1 MAVKAR
7 SKGTTVP
14 ARAFFPKQEDEMKP
28 RKTTASWRRW
38 KSIAVAASTVM
49 AASAVV
55 LAGTV
60 VSSNMAGQPDVHTQ
74 VHAAEEARPS
84 FLSEL
89 PERTAEALQAGVIA
103 PTTITE
109 DASLR
114 TVVAS
119 LSVAP
124 AKPEPA
130 AAVAEEAD
138 DLELFR
144 VTTNGLNVRSAPSG
158 DSGKLLVLK
167 QDEAVKVAEIDGSWA
182 RVTTAS
188 GDSGWAF
195 MRYLAPAE

>member
-1 MAVKAR
+1 
-7 SKGTTVP
+7 
-14 ARAFFPKQEDEMKP
+14 MKP
-28 RKTTASWRRW
+28 RASNAIHRRW
-38 KSIAVAASTVM
+38 KSISLAAGALVT
-49 AASAVV
+49 ASAVV

-60 VSSNMAGQPDVHTQ
+60 MTNNGSQRDASLQ
-74 VHAAEEARPS
+74 VHAAEAVRPS

-103 PTTITE
+103 PATITE

-130 AAVAEEAD
+130 AAVDEEAD

-182 RVTTAS
+182 RVTTAT
-188 GDSGWAF
+188 GDSGWAY

>member
-1 MAVKAR
+1 
-7 SKGTTVP
+7 
-14 ARAFFPKQEDEMKP
+14 MKP
-28 RKTTASWRRW
+28 QAPNAMHRRW
-38 KSIAVAASTVM
+38 KSITLAAGTLV

-60 VSSNMAGQPDVHTQ
+60 MTNNQRDASLQ
-74 VHAAEEARPS
+74 VHAAEAVRPS

-89 PERTAEALQAGVIA
+89 PEQTAAALEAGVIA

-119 LSVAP
+119 LSVGA

-130 AAVAEEAD
+130 AAVAEEGD

-144 VTTNGLNVRSAPSG
+144 VTTNGLNVRAAPSG

-182 RVTTAS
+182 RVTTAT
-188 GDSGWAF
+188 GDSGWAY